1 MIEASRRVRTQRSL
15 QRDRDRTGDLIVALI
30 AVILGLLLVLTR
42 PDVPDPEPGY
52 YPACEGLPG
61 MLGDDC

>member
-1 MIEASRRVRTQRSL
+1 MIEASRRIRTSRSA
-15 QRDRDRTGDLIVALI
+15 QRDKDRATDLLVALV
-30 AVILGLLLVLTR
+30 AVILGLVLVLTR
-42 PDVPDPEPGY
+42 PDVPEPEPGY